1 MKILKKILT
10 LSLTVGSLLFTAAAQ
25 AQEAPDTLIK
35 RISQDVLDTAK
46 SDKNIQGGNQQR
58 ILALVEEKIIP
69 YVDFERMT
77 SMAMG
82 PKWRDATDDQK
93 KQLITQFRSL
103 LVYTYSGALSQ
114 VRDQQIDFKPLR
126 ADPADTDVIVRS
138 QVIQPRGEP
147 IQLNYRVE
155 KAGTSWKIYDVNVL
169 GAWLVDSYKGTFTS
183 EINRSG
189 IDGLIKVLSD
199 KNKER
204 AARGLKK

>member
-1 MKILKKILT
+1 MKILKKFLT

-25 AQEAPDTLIK
+25 AQEAPDALIK

-103 LVYTYSGALSQ
+103 LVFTYSGALSQ

-155 KAGTSWKIYDVNVL
+155 KAGASWKIYDVNVL

-183 EINRSG
+183 EIGRSG

>member
-25 AQEAPDTLIK
+25 AQEAPDALIK

-103 LVYTYSGALSQ
+103 LVFTYSGALSQ

-155 KAGTSWKIYDVNVL
+155 KAGASWKIYDVNVL

-183 EINRSG
+183 EIGRSG

>member
-1 MKILKKILT
+1 MKILKKFLT

-25 AQEAPDTLIK
+25 AQEAPDALIK

-103 LVYTYSGALSQ
+103 LVFTYSGALSQ

-183 EINRSG
+183 EIGRSG